1 MWLFLFKIQEEGAI
15 FLNDTIGDISDILLK
30 ADFALQTLTTE
41 LNVLI
46 KEYEFNN
53 KVNPV
58 EHIKTRIKTKESSIC
73 KLKRKGYE
81 PTREN
86 LINHIH
92 DLVGV
97 RIVCSFLSDVYEI
110 VKIIKNSNLY
120 QIKKEDDFIKHPK
133 QSGYSSY
140 HLNVWVPIHL
150 NGKVEM
156 VEAEIQ
162 IRTMA
167 MDFWASLEHKIRYKF
182 EGEIPEEVEKEL
194 FGVSGEVKD
203 LDSKMFNLNELMKK
217 YNEE

>member
-1 MWLFLFKIQEEGAI
+1 M
-15 FLNDTIGDISDILLK
+15 NDRIGDISDVLLK

-58 EHIKTRIKTKESSIC
+58 EHIKTRIKTKESCIE
-73 KLKRKGYE
+73 KLIRKGYE
-81 PTREN
+81 PTKDN

-92 DLVGV
+92 DLVGI

-110 VKIIKNSNLY
+110 VNIIKNSNLY

-133 QSGYSSY
+133 QTGYSSY
-140 HLNVWVPIHL
+140 HLNVLVPIHL
-150 NGKVEM
+150 NGKV
-156 VEAEIQ
+156 Q

-182 EGEIPEEVEKEL
+182 DGEIPEEVEKEL
-194 FGVSGEVKD
+194 FNCSNEVKD
-203 LDSKMFNLNELMKK
+203 LDSKMFLLNELMKK
-217 YNEE
+217 YK